1 MFQLPVFQYNTLTD
15 FLKTTGWIGC
25 VYWEEQDFIRL
36 LCTIKVS
43 RVIISLNQ
51 TMIRARM
58 YLWYVYACV
67 QLISISHYRQTWNIT
82 ILHTVLLCTNKSDF
96 WLALNSLVP
105 NITKNSTLIQFIV
118 TNPFLCEQGKAE
130 KWRCELGTTKENFW
144 IQFQVYHNLCSFV
157 KWAGSSRSLSTKIVH
172 GFTPLPVHNQYIK
185 QGMGWRRSVAEDA
198 TGVVLIVSP
207 EMTAS
212 PSTCRVSSVVWQVR
226 GMYCYL

>member
-105 NITKNSTLIQFIV
+105 NITKNSALIQFIV

-130 KWRCELGTTKENFW
+130 KWRCELGTTRENFW
-144 IQFQVYHNLCSFV
+144 IQFQVYHNLCSLLSGRAVRDLYPPQSFTV
-157 KWAGSSRSLSTKIVH
+157 LPLSSSITNTSNKAW
-172 GFTPLPVHNQYIK
+172 G
-185 QGMGWRRSVAEDA
+185 DA
-198 TGVVLIVSP
+198 VRWLR
-207 EMTAS
+207 M
-212 PSTCRVSSVVWQVR
+212 RQV
-226 GMYCYL
+226 